1 METAKPKE
9 LKRQG
14 VDEDEQEEFI
24 RRPTQKKRAMV
35 DLEEDAP
42 VDNENKNIVNASA
55 EKPGKLKRRVMKTR

>member
-1 METAKPKE
+1 
-9 LKRQG
+9 
-14 VDEDEQEEFI
+14 
-24 RRPTQKKRAMV
+24 MV